1 MVGDCEL
8 VISRVIKVPRAA
20 VWRAWAEPL
29 QFAKWWIPA
38 PMECRVV
45 RMDMWAGGGFVT
57 QMREGDGEFQPHLD
71 ACFLDV
77 VPMER
82 IVFTTVL
89 REGWQP
95 IEPWLAM
102 TGIMTMEDMG
112 AETRY
117 VARALHRNA
126 EDAKKHADMGFD
138 EGWGMAIDQLEAV
151 ASGL

>member
-1 MVGDCEL
+1 MVGESEL
-8 VISRVIKVPRAA
+8 VISRVIKAPRAA

-38 PMECRVV
+38 PMICRVV
-45 RMDMWAGGGFVT
+45 TMDLFPGGGFHT

-89 REGWQP
+89 REAWQP

-117 VARALHRNA
+117 VARALHKGP
-126 EDAKKHADMGFD
+126 EDSQKHADMGFD
-138 EGWGMAIDQLEAV
+138 VGWGMAIDQLSAV
-151 ASGL
+151 AAGL

>member
-29 QFAKWWIPA
+29 QFAKWWIQA

-57 QMREGDGEFQPHLD
+57 LMREGDGEFQPHLEG
-71 ACFLDV
+71 CFLDV
-77 VPMER
+77 VPGER

-102 TGIMTMEDMG
+102 TGVITMEDLG

-117 VARALHRNA
+117 VARALHRNT
-126 EDAKKHADMGFD
+126 EDSQKHADMGFD
-138 EGWGMAIDQLEAV
+138 EGWGMAIDQMEAV
-151 ASGL
+151 AAGL

>member
-1 MVGDCEL
+1 MASDSEL
-8 VISRVIKVPRAA
+8 MISRIIKAPRAA

-38 PMECRVV
+38 PWICRVV
-45 RMDMWAGGGFVT
+45 KMDLQPGGGFET
-57 QMREGDGEFQPHLD
+57 LMAEPGKEFQPHLD

-95 IEPWLAM
+95 CEAWLAM
-102 TGIMTMEDMG
+102 TGIMTMQDEG
-112 AETRY
+112 AHTRY
-117 VARALHRNA
+117 VARALHKGP
-126 EDAKKHADMGFD
+126 EDSQKHAEMGFD

-151 ASGL
+151 ARAF